1 MSLARSCGGAR
12 RRRRGTPG
20 REGEAARRAAP
31 DPNQPNQQQSAPPQP
46 PGWISCC
53 SIDRQLAYA
62 RDLTLTRTR
71 GARARPWSSG
81 IQSTRAM
88 TARKGW
94 ARQLVEVVEQRCCGR
109 CRCLSPPPQPPP
121 LASTPAAAAAASRL
135 ARSLLAPC
143 RLHLSVQ
150 RDILKPVRS
159 EARCAARASSTL
171 VARWSWRWRWRRSF
185 GSRVSVAWWTPHP
198 AGNRLTSIWH
208 AYSSAC
214 HTRHALPI
222 VTSRWHLVAD
232 PIRALGHA
240 PATHTR
246 SHGSL
251 SLARP
256 TPPHPFERSCTC
268 PATLAQPACQLQH
281 STPRHTAAASSQQRP
296 SPATCSR
303 RGARQRQRRQR
314 ESRYF
319 RRGGENCGWQF
330 IGVSR

>member
-1 MSLARSCGGAR
+1 MLWSLSLFVAAATATSAR
-12 RRRRGTPG
+12 
-20 REGEAARRAAP
+20 
-31 DPNQPNQQQSAPPQP
+31 
-46 PGWISCC
+46 
-53 SIDRQLAYA
+53 L
-62 RDLTLTRTR
+62 
-71 GARARPWSSG
+71 
-81 IQSTRAM
+81 
-88 TARKGW
+88 
-94 ARQLVEVVEQRCCGR
+94 
-109 CRCLSPPPQPPP
+109 
-121 LASTPAAAAAASRL
+121 STPAAAAASRL

-150 RDILKPVRS
+150 RDIVKPVRS

-319 RRGGENCGWQF
+319 RRGGENCGWHSSVFRDRALVSQF
-330 IGVSR
+330 RDFVIYRQVLVVRCCVSSLSPSHLSHHQTHQTHERRERVCVCCRVGVAEVVRVRHIVCTIVHCRGSLVLELISH

>member
-1 MSLARSCGGAR
+1 
-12 RRRRGTPG
+12 
-20 REGEAARRAAP
+20 
-31 DPNQPNQQQSAPPQP
+31 
-46 PGWISCC
+46 
-53 SIDRQLAYA
+53 
-62 RDLTLTRTR
+62 
-71 GARARPWSSG
+71 
-81 IQSTRAM
+81 M

-232 PIRALGHA
+232 PIRALA
-240 PATHTR
+240 AHTR

-296 SPATCSR
+296 SPPAAAEQ
-303 RGARQRQRRQR
+303 RG
-314 ESRYF
+314 SG
-319 RRGGENCGWQF
+319 RGGSAKADIFGVGAKIAGGNSSVFRDRALVSQF
-330 IGVSR
+330 RDFVIYRQVLVVRCCVSSLSPSHLSHHQTHQTHERRERVCVCCRVGVAEVVRVRHIVCTIVHCRGSLVLELISH